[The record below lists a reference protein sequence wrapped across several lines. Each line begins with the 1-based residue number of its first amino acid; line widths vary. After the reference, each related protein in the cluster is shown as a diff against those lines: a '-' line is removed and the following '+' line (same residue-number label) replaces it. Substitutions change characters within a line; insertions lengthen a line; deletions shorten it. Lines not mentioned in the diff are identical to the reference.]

1 MQNKVSRQVAGLA
14 NVVTRVVDGDV
25 YEEVDLTAVKA
36 PRGYAKKRRGTAI
49 IAPVNK
55 RKRSGNGAQGG

>member
-14 NVVTRVVDGDV
+14 NVVTRDIDGDV
-25 YEEVDLTAVKA
+25 YEEVDLTAVKV

-49 IAPVNK
+49 SPVNK
-55 RKRSGNGAQGG
+55 HKRTGNGAQGG